1 GASAIRDDDVRRISC
16 DGLSGEPS
24 RSGRPAAGRA
34 GYVYGLDESV
44 VAGGARSARKT
55 LHGCVL
61 PDGLR
66 RADQSAWLARARGLL
81 LSTGAAKAIS
91 DLGDQRADCPAGASQ
106 REREAR

>member
-1 GASAIRDDDVRRISC
+1 IRDDDVRRISC

-55 LHGCVL
+55 LHGCML

-66 RADQSAWLARARGLL
+66 RADQSAWLAGARDLL
-81 LSTGAAKAIS
+81 LRTGAAKLTHCRIRVVGHS
-91 DLGDQRADCPAGASQ
+91 WRVRKSEGSG
-106 REREAR
+106 